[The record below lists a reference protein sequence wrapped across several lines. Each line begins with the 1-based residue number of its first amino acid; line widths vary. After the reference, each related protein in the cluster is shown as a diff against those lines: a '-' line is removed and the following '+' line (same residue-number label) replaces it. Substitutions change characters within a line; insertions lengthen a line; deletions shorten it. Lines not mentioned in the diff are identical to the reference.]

1 MDVNQILSLITEHGM
16 GVVLMAYFLLKDWKW
31 NAQITSTLNEVKQVL
46 AAIKTILPVK
56 KDDE

>member
-16 GVVLMAYFLLKDWKW
+16 GVVLMGYFLVKDWKW

-46 AAIKTILPVK
+46 AAIKTILPIK